1 MLIFRKGVYAGTFL
15 YKTQMIKISRH
26 TRTKRFGLLFFINLV
41 LFVSVFALVFVG
53 KRFTH
58 ELSAGTPEPVPLQT
72 TPHLPKQQEP
82 VPMQTTLP
90 QTIQPEYAPLQTV
103 PSHTIQPEP
112 TPLQTI
118 QLEPTP
124 LQPTPLQNI
133 SLKPIQIPSEP
144 SQAVQQTDLQSSPA
158 LYAKE
163 SELNELILML
173 VEYIG
178 QQQGKYGLYY
188 INLVT
193 REEFGINDRDEYI
206 AASTTKLPM
215 NMLLYCEIKAGRI
228 DPDGI
233 LTYSEEDFEPGTG
246 VIQESDF
253 GTLYTVREAARLS
266 IVHSDN
272 CAMNMIIRILG
283 IDNIR
288 QYMQEIGGTIY
299 YGDSHRSCP
308 YDLAMYAAE
317 LYRFYEESPDIA
329 EILIEDLQNTA
340 WNDRINKYLPKETKV
355 SHKIGNYPKVYNDVG
370 IVFASEP
377 YAIAIMSENVEQAT
391 AFEVIATISKMIY
404 DYVE

>member
-1 MLIFRKGVYAGTFL
+1 MREAFL

-26 TRTKRFGLLFFINLV
+26 TRSKRFGFLFFTNLI
-41 LFVSVFALVFVG
+41 LFASVFVFVFVV
-53 KRFTH
+53 KESKE
-58 ELSAGTPEPVPLQT
+58 ELSSGIPEPIPLQT
-72 TPHLPKQQEP
+72 RQQEP
-82 VPMQTTLP
+82 TSNQTRQQEPTSNQTT
-90 QTIQPEYAPLQTV
+90 QQ
-103 PSHTIQPEP
+103 EP
-112 TPLQTI
+112 TSNQTT
-118 QLEPTP
+118 QQELASNQTTRQEPTSNQTTQQELASNQTTQQELTQMQFEP
-124 LQPTPLQNI
+124 TQTAQPAEMQ
-133 SLKPIQIPSEP
+133 SLPTSCNE
-144 SQAVQQTDLQSSPA
+144 
-158 LYAKE
+158 E
-163 SELNELILML
+163 SELNELKKSLNK
-173 VEYIG
+173 YIG

-193 REEFGINDRDEYI
+193 REELGINGRDEYI

-228 DPDGI
+228 EQNRI

-288 QYMQEIGGTIY
+288 LYMQEIGGTIY

-329 EILIEDLQNTA
+329 GILIEDLQNTA
-340 WNDRINKYLPKETKV
+340 WNDRINKYLPEEIKV
-355 SHKIGNYPKVYNDVG
+355 SHKIGNYPKVFNDVG
-370 IVFASEP
+370 IVFATKP
-377 YAIAIMSENVEQAT
+377 YALAIMSENVEQTT
-391 AFEVIATISKMIY
+391 ASDVIATISKMIY
-404 DYVE
+404 DYVK

>member
-26 TRTKRFGLLFFINLV
+26 TRSKRFGVLFFINLV
-41 LFVSVFALVFVG
+41 LFAFVFVLMLAG
-53 KRFTH
+53 KRFPQ
-58 ELSAGTPEPVPLQT
+58 ELSAGKPEPKPLQT
-72 TPHLPKQQEP
+72 TPYLPKQQEQ
-82 VPMQTTLP
+82 VPMQTKLP
-90 QTIQPEYAPLQTV
+90 QTIQPEYAPLQTA

-112 TPLQTI
+112 TPFQTI

-124 LQPTPLQNI
+124 LQNI
-133 SLKPIQIPSEP
+133 LLKPTQIPSEP
-144 SQAVQQTDLQSSPA
+144 SQAVQQTDRQSSPA
-158 LYAKE
+158 LCAKE
-163 SELNELILML
+163 GELNELKLML

-215 NMLLYCEIKAGRI
+215 NMMLYCEIKAGRI
-228 DPDGI
+228 DPDEV

-266 IVHSDN
+266 IAHSDN

-288 QYMQEIGGTIY
+288 RYMQEIGGTIY

-377 YAIAIMSENVEQAT
+377 YAIAIMSENVEQAM